1 LRLCQAWHNR
11 KNWLF
16 AGSEEGGQN
25 LAILLSLVET
35 CKRNGVNPHT
45 YLEDALKRVSTT
57 PASRI
62 ADLLPHNWKRL
73 REEQEAPTQHTE
85 QTVAA

>member
-1 LRLCQAWHNR
+1 M
-11 KNWLF
+11 F

-35 CKRNGVNPHT
+35 CKRNEINPHT
-45 YLEDALKRVSTT
+45 YLEDVLKRVSKT

-62 ADLLPHNWKRL
+62 AVLIPHNWKRL
-73 REEQEAPTQHTE
+73 RLAEKQAQFSVESG
-85 QTVAA
+85 AAA